1 MSVFVSSSVTRR
13 RIAATLVAAA
23 TAAVGAAAL
32 PASAADRGHDHG
44 HGHYDRSQVVISGVR
59 HHTSARYDRSDA
71 ALNKEWVQVSNN
83 SHRPV
88 NLDGWTLSD
97 EDGHTYTFRHYRL
110 GADQSVRVHTGVGRD
125 RKNDV
130 YQDRHESVWDSA
142 HDTATLR
149 NDHGRFIDA
158 TSWGYDH
165 RGHRD
170 GGQHRD
176 HRDGGQHGSHRDSGQ
191 HRDHRDGG
199 RHGGRH

>member
-1 MSVFVSSSVTRR
+1 MFVSASVTRR
-13 RIAATLVAAA
+13 RVAAA
-23 TAAVGAAAL
+23 VVAATAVVGAVAL
-32 PASAADRGHDHG
+32 PASAADRGHGRSDHSDQSGRWDHSDHSG
-44 HGHYDRSQVVISGVR
+44 HSDRWGRSDRSDRSEVAISGAQY
-59 HHTSARYDRSDA
+59 HASARYDRSNA
-71 ALNKEWVQVSNN
+71 SLNKEWVEVTNYGGGT
-83 SHRPV
+83 V

-110 GADQSVRVHTGVGRD
+110 GDHQSVRVHTGAGRD

-130 YQDRHESVWDSA
+130 YQDRHQSVWDSD

-170 GGQHRD
+170 GGW
-176 HRDGGQHGSHRDSGQ
+176 
-191 HRDHRDGG
+191 
-199 RHGGRH
+199 HGGRH